1 MLAPAV
7 SCITFADRS
16 CGFFE
21 QSLRYFLR
29 QDLAEKELLVVTQTD
44 TSVEEENVQIDD
56 VRFLY
61 SSPGVSRQDQW
72 RGALESCR
80 GRYIALWDCG
90 DWIGSARLSSQVR
103 QLMEAKAATCVA
115 REVACYCPRAARAW
129 ILNETMHSWLC
140 RKTLVFDRLFPG
152 LDPQALAVGLE
163 NGGVPNEPRQ
173 PITRVPAPWYVA
185 ILPRGGS
192 SCSRL
197 DRAHFERIPVGEIA
211 KTIWRDREFYAGLR
225 LRAEPKP
232 RGTLNARS
240 RNIRVVD
247 RQRTPKPAPIPAA
260 PTRVS
265 CLMATHDR
273 RRFLPQ
279 AIQCFADQDYD
290 CRELIIVDDGPEPIE
305 DLIPRDPHIQY
316 LWLRSRRSIGAK
328 RNLAAEVAT
337 GEYFICWDDDDW
349 FGPHRI
355 TYQVTPMLTQRSDAT
370 VLLTGYMLDLIG
382 NSFWRQDSVERT
394 GLFRQGASWGTLA
407 WSRKW
412 WKKGVRFPD
421 GSLGEDVA
429 LQELLVRHGARIV
442 RLPNEGASIYV
453 RHGKNSWQFP
463 FNKAYAEGWRV
474 IDPPPFL
481 PESALRYYGFSPQQ
495 SCLPRGEL
503 LPEQAGILTQ
513 QIRKVVNA

>member
-1 MLAPAV
+1 
-7 SCITFADRS
+7 
-16 CGFFE
+16 
-21 QSLRYFLR
+21 
-29 QDLAEKELLVVTQTD
+29 
-44 TSVEEENVQIDD
+44 
-56 VRFLY
+56 
-61 SSPGVSRQDQW
+61 
-72 RGALESCR
+72 
-80 GRYIALWDCG
+80 
-90 DWIGSARLSSQVR
+90 
-103 QLMEAKAATCVA
+103 
-115 REVACYCPRAARAW
+115 
-129 ILNETMHSWLC
+129 
-140 RKTLVFDRLFPG
+140 
-152 LDPQALAVGLE
+152 
-163 NGGVPNEPRQ
+163 
-173 PITRVPAPWYVA
+173 
-185 ILPRGGS
+185 
-192 SCSRL
+192 
-197 DRAHFERIPVGEIA
+197 
-211 KTIWRDREFYAGLR
+211 
-225 LRAEPKP
+225 
-232 RGTLNARS
+232 
-240 RNIRVVD
+240 
-247 RQRTPKPAPIPAA
+247 
-260 PTRVS
+260 
-265 CLMATHDR
+265 MATHDR

-279 AIQCFADQDYD
+279 AIQCFAEQDYD

-412 WKKGVRFPD
+412 WKKGLRFPD

-442 RLPNEGASIYV
+442 RLPNDGASIYV

-481 PESALRYYGFSPQQ
+481 PESALRYYGFSPEQ
-495 SCLPRGEL
+495 SRLPRGEF
-503 LPEQAGILTQ
+503 LPEEAAILTQ